1 MINSANP
8 TTKAPLNEN
17 LDILSVLKGILIAYI
32 ITVPTF
38 MLFAL
43 LLTNIDFP
51 EKLITPVVV
60 ITTVISVLFAGSS
73 ATRGLKS
80 KGWLNGGIVGFVYM
94 LVLYFIS
101 SLIFNN
107 FVIDKYV
114 ITMAVI
120 GILTGAIGGIT
131 GINMKK
137 SSKYKRGRV

>member
-8 TTKAPLNEN
+8 STKAPLNESMD
-17 LDILSVLKGILIAYI
+17 LLSVLKGILVAYV
-32 ITVPTF
+32 ITIPTF

-51 EKLITPVVV
+51 ERLITPVVV
-60 ITTVISVLFAGSS
+60 ITTVISVLFAGSTS
-73 ATRGLKS
+73 TRGLRS
-80 KGWLNGGIVGFVYM
+80 KGWLNGGIVGFIYM
-94 LVLYFIS
+94 LMLYFIS

-107 FVIDKYV
+107 FAIDKYV

-120 GILTGAIGGIT
+120 GVLTGAIGGIV

-137 SSKYKRGRV
+137 GSKYKYSRT